1 MRGARRG
8 RTVLLMPERRNPAAK
23 LAGFLLFAA
32 ALFAAQRLIDL
43 PEIDPPDVPDVPG
56 WAKLIV
62 VKGKLILLALII
74 GCAVIADVWR
84 RR

>member
-1 MRGARRG
+1 MCRALRAP
-8 RTVLLMPERRNPAAK
+8 TVLLMPERRNPALK
-23 LAGFLLFAA
+23 LAGFLVFAA
-32 ALFAAQRLIDL
+32 ALFAAQRLIEL
-43 PEIDPPDVPDVPG
+43 PEIGPPDVPDIPG

-62 VKGKLILLALII
+62 VKGKLVLLALII